1 MKQQRGL
8 SLIGLLMVSALIV
21 VVALIGFKL
30 LPAYIEYFT
39 VKRVINDIASG
50 SEVRGG
56 TVRDVTIAFMRRAQI
71 DDITALKAS
80 DLEITKQGEGF
91 TIMAAYQRCVPLF
104 ANISVCIDFE
114 ASAP

>member
-8 SLIGLLMVSALIV
+8 SLIGLLIVSAVLV

-39 VKRVINDIASG
+39 VKRVVNDIVFAADMRG
-50 SEVRGG
+50 AGVREVQN
-56 TVRDVTIAFMRRAQI
+56 AFKQRSTI
-71 DDITALKAS
+71 DDISSIKA
-80 DLEITKQGEGF
+80 DELEITKEGEGF
-91 TIMAAYQRCVPLF
+91 SILAAYQRCVPLF

>member
-8 SLIGLLMVSALIV
+8 SLIGLLLICALLV
-21 VVALIGFKL
+21 VVCLIGFKL

-39 VKRVINDIASG
+39 IKRVITDIAVG
-50 SEVRGG
+50 NEVRGG
-56 TVRDVTIAFMRRAQI
+56 TVRDASNAFTRRAQI

-91 TIMAAYQRCVPLF
+91 SIIANYQRCVPLF
-104 ANISVCIDFE
+104 SNISVCIDFE
-114 ASAP
+114 ANAP

>member
-8 SLIGLLMVSALIV
+8 SLIGLLLISALIV

-39 VKRVINDIASG
+39 VKRVITDIALG
-50 SEVRGG
+50 NEVRGG
-56 TVRDVTIAFMRRAQI
+56 TVREASIAFTRRAQI
-71 DDITALKAS
+71 DDITAIKAS

-91 TIMAAYQRCVPLF
+91 SIIANYQRCVPLF
-104 ANISVCIDFE
+104 SNISVCIDFE

>member
-8 SLIGLLMVSALIV
+8 SLIGLLLVSALIV
-21 VVALIGFKL
+21 VVALVGFKL

-39 VKRVINDIASG
+39 VKRVISDIAS
-50 SEVRGG
+50 ETRGG
-56 TVRDVTIAFMRRAQI
+56 TVRDVSVAFTRRAQI
-71 DDITALKAS
+71 DDITALHAS

-91 TIMAAYQRCVPLF
+91 TIQAAYQRCVPLF

>member
-8 SLIGLLMVSALIV
+8 SLIGLLLISALIV

-39 VKRVINDIASG
+39 LKRVISDIASG
-50 SEVRGG
+50 SEVHGG
-56 TVRDVTIAFMRRAQI
+56 TVRDASIAFARRAQI
-71 DDITALKAS
+71 DDITAVKPS

-91 TIMAAYQRCVPLF
+91 SIIANYQRCVPLF
-104 ANISVCIDFE
+104 SNISVCIDFE

>member
-8 SLIGLLMVSALIV
+8 SLMGLLIVSAVLV

-30 LPAYIEYFT
+30 LPAYIEYYT
-39 VKRVINDIASG
+39 VKRVVTDIALG
-50 SEVRGG
+50 YEVRGG
-56 TVRDVTIAFMRRAQI
+56 SVRDAMIAFTRRAQI
-71 DDITALKAS
+71 DDITSIQAS

-91 TIMAAYQRCVPLF
+91 SIVAAYQRCVPLF

-114 ASAP
+114 TSAP

>member
-8 SLIGLLMVSALIV
+8 SVIGLLMISAVIV

-39 VKRVINDIASG
+39 IKRVIGDIASG

-56 TVRDVTIAFMRRAQI
+56 TLRDATTAFQRRAQI
-71 DDITALKAS
+71 DDITSIKAS

-91 TIMAAYQRCVPLF
+91 AIIATYQRCVPLF
-104 ANISVCIDFE
+104 SNISVCIDFE

>member
-8 SLIGLLMVSALIV
+8 SLIGLLMVSALVV

-39 VKRVINDIASG
+39 VKRVISDIAGAADLRGAGVREVMNAFKQRSG
-50 SEVRGG
+50 
-56 TVRDVTIAFMRRAQI
+56 I
-71 DDITALKAS
+71 DDITSIQAS

-91 TIMAAYQRCVPLF
+91 TILAAYQRCVPLF
-104 ANISVCIDFE
+104 SNISVCIDFE
-114 ASAP
+114 ATAP

>member
-8 SLIGLLMVSALIV
+8 SLMGLLIVSAVLV

-39 VKRVINDIASG
+39 IKRVIGDIASG

-56 TVRDVTIAFMRRAQI
+56 TLRDATTAFQRRAQI
-71 DDITALKAS
+71 DDITSIKAS

-91 TIMAAYQRCVPLF
+91 SIVAAYQRCVPLF

-114 ASAP
+114 TSAP

>member
-8 SLIGLLMVSALIV
+8 SLIGLLLVSALII

-39 VKRVINDIASG
+39 VQRVISDIASG
-50 SEVRGG
+50 SEVHGG
-56 TVRDVTIAFMRRAQI
+56 TLRDASTAFARRAQI
-71 DDITALKAS
+71 DDITSIKAP

-91 TIMAAYQRCVPLF
+91 AILAAYQRCVPLF

>member
-39 VKRVINDIASG
+39 VKRVITDLAFAPDMRG
-50 SEVRGG
+50 AGAREVMR
-56 TVRDVTIAFMRRAQI
+56 AFKQRSTI
-71 DDITALKAS
+71 DDITSIDAS
-80 DLEITKQGEGF
+80 ELEVIKQGDGF
-91 TIMAAYQRCVPLF
+91 TIVAAYQRCTPLLS
-104 ANISVCIDFE
+104 NVSVCIDFE
-114 ASAP
+114 ATAP

>member
-8 SLIGLLMVSALIV
+8 SLIGLLLISALIV

-39 VKRVINDIASG
+39 VKRVINDIAS
-50 SEVRGG
+50 EAHGG
-56 TVRDVTIAFMRRAQI
+56 TVRDASVAFTRRAQI
-71 DDITALKAS
+71 DDITAIKAS

-91 TIMAAYQRCVPLF
+91 NIIANYQRCVPLF

>member
-8 SLIGLLMVSALIV
+8 SLIGLILVSALIV

-39 VKRVINDIASG
+39 VKRVISDIASG
-50 SEVRGG
+50 MEAHGG
-56 TVRDVTIAFMRRAQI
+56 TLRDASNAFSRRAQI
-71 DDITALKAS
+71 DDITSIKAS
-80 DLEITKQGEGF
+80 DLELTKQGEGF
-91 TIMAAYQRCVPLF
+91 SIVATYQRCVPLF
-104 ANISVCIDFE
+104 GNISVCIDFE